1 MHPKERSNI
10 PFFSVASFRFG
21 IEVHFSAKCS
31 RPRTPHSKDQLIQQ
45 PSTHTCIMSFSIYNP
60 SILLLIKPLIE
71 PLINSATTRKLSYC
85 GGCKNCR
92 YMSPIAARFCPTA
105 VHEIYCGVLY
115 ARRNSSSILRRTTA
129 VGQ

>member
-71 PLINSATTRKLSYC
+71 PLINSATTRKMSYC
-85 GGCKNCR
+85 GGCKNRR
-92 YMSPIAARFCPTA
+92 YMLPIAAHFWPA
-105 VHEIYCGVLY
+105 VVHEIYCNILY
-115 ARRNSSSILRRTTA
+115 ARCNRFSILQRTTA
-129 VGQ
+129 AS